1 MSSRNKKQYHRATSD
16 IEDDVEDEEEEDK
29 SQEWEEKRKQILKDI
44 ILKQSLRIQEQ
55 KDKKNRENDFI
66 PHR

>member
-16 IEDDVEDEEEEDK
+16 IGDDVEDEEEDK

>member
-16 IEDDVEDEEEEDK
+16 IEDDIEDEEEDK

-44 ILKQSLRIQEQ
+44 ILKQSLMIQEQ

-66 PHR
+66 PRR